1 MIYPGDSGTWG
12 YNQRISALVRI
23 ILFDFLKKRQY
34 NYKKRVASKRKSSLP
49 ATRFHFAKIN
59 IAMKKCVACQRK
71 SSLYD
76 RVRAFFVQKKGVKTK
91 WGKASNYTLCLNSS
105 QLGYDRCEELVMACS
120 E

>member
-1 MIYPGDSGTWG
+1 MNASK
-12 YNQRISALVRI
+12 
-23 ILFDFLKKRQY
+23 ILFDFLKKRKY

-76 RVRAFFVQKKGVKTK
+76 KVRTFFVSKRKELKNG
-91 WGKASNYTLCLNSS
+91 GKQQDEGDA
-105 QLGYDRCEELVMACS
+105 GK
-120 E
+120 